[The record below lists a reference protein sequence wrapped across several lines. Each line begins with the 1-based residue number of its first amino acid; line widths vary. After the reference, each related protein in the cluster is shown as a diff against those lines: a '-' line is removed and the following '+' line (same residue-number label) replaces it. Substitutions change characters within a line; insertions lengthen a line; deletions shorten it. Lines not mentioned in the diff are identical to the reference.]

1 MPEWPQNGQSQLSS
15 QGQRSRAM
23 PHHFV
28 SPAPG
33 ELQTIQDWLRFAVTS
48 FNQAELSYGH
58 GTSSALDE
66 AAFLILSTLG
76 LQPDSLET
84 WVSCRLTAAESAAV
98 AAIIARRIETRKPAS
113 YLTQSAW
120 IGSHKFYVDERVI
133 VPRSFVGE
141 LICRDGLAAIVDEP
155 DAVASVLDLCTGSG
169 CLAILAALA
178 FPGARVD
185 ASDISVDALD
195 VASCN
200 VADYGLEARVA
211 LHKADLFDDL
221 PQVTYDLIIANP
233 PYVTAAAVAAFPPE
247 YQAEPQLAHLGGDDG
262 LALVH
267 RILGHARRWL
277 SPHGTLIVE
286 IGDGREGL
294 ELARPDLPFLW
305 LDTET
310 SEGEVFALS
319 AADLDVKVKAST
331 PARSPSKKP
340 KPAR

>member
-1 MPEWPQNGQSQLSS
+1 MPPQ
-15 QGQRSRAM
+15 
-23 PHHFV
+23 FV

-33 ELQTIQDWLRFAVTS
+33 ELQTIRDWLRFAVTS
-48 FNQAELSYGH
+48 FNRAELEYGH

-76 LQPDSLET
+76 LEPDSLEI
-84 WVSCRLTAAESAAV
+84 WNACRLTAAESAAV
-98 AAIIARRIETRKPAS
+98 SAIIARRIETRKPAS

-120 IGSHKFYVDERVI
+120 IGPHKFYVDERVI
-133 VPRSFVGE
+133 VPRSFIGE

-185 ASDISVDALD
+185 ASDISAEALD
-195 VASCN
+195 VARCN
-200 VADYGLEARVA
+200 VADYELEARVT
-211 LHKADLFDDL
+211 LHRADLFDDL
-221 PQVTYDLIIANP
+221 PPATYDLIIANP
-233 PYVTAAAVAAFPPE
+233 PYVTTAAVAAFPPE

-267 RILGHARRWL
+267 RILGQARRWL
-277 SPHGTLIVE
+277 APQGTLVVE
-286 IGDGREGL
+286 IGDSRERL
-294 ELARPDLPFLW
+294 ERARPDLPLLW

-319 AADLDVKVKAST
+319 ATALDVKVSKL
-331 PARSPSKKP
+331 PVGRQRSPSEL
-340 KPAR
+340 R